1 MLANFPPRRVG
12 AIVALL
18 TALVVSPESAQAQNL
33 PVSQPA
39 SVDSLQ
45 FRPGQWGAI
54 VGIGDDVAALGVLRF
69 RSHRT
74 AWVLNANGSAF
85 TGKAKIEEVDAEQNV
100 KSSGF
105 TARLGLRRYRPLESR
120 VVAAYSGAGI
130 TGVATWID
138 SDLSVG
144 EELSGRMYGAGV
156 YGELGVEYRAAR
168 YIALG
173 VRSQADVT
181 RRWGSETRTTLGG
194 PPLRVD
200 PREFGASIGR
210 LEVLASLYF

>member
-1 MLANFPPRRVG
+1 MNVSKRVA
-12 AIVALL
+12 AITALL
-18 TALVVSPESAQAQNL
+18 PALLVTPASLEAQNL
-33 PVSQPA
+33 PVSQPTSA
-39 SVDSLQ
+39 DSLQ

-54 VGIGDDVAALGVLRF
+54 VGIGNDVAALGVLRF

-85 TGKAKIEEVDAEQNV
+85 TGKAEIDEIDAEQNAT
-100 KSSGF
+100 SSGF
-105 TARLGLRRYRPLESR
+105 AARLGLRRYRPLESR
-120 VVAAYSGAGI
+120 VAAYSGAGI

-138 SDLSVG
+138 SDLSAGDEV
-144 EELSGRMYGAGV
+144 SARMYGAGV

-173 VRSQADVT
+173 VRSLADVT
-181 RRWGSETRTTLGG
+181 HRWGSETRTTLGG
-194 PPLRVD
+194 PILRSD
-200 PREFGASIGR
+200 RRELGASIGR